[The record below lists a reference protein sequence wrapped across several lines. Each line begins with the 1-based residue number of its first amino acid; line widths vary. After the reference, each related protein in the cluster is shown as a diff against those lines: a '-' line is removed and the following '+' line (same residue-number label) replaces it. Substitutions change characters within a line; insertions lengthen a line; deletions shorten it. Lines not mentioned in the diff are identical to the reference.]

1 RVLPD
6 CFSQISL
13 TNRVDVNEAGNHTCT
28 ITTENGKS
36 FTKFVKVRVHAW
48 RKERATPI
56 AYNVSNTVYTSEG
69 SSITLNCTYYL
80 ETGSVR
86 PDVYWRKYWVNDS
99 GYFEQIASTLG
110 NTQETYVNL
119 EVSLGTKLN
128 QSMGD
133 THFFVFQ
140 LRLQNI
146 TKDHFGNY
154 SCKAITASSVIPQ
167 NVSVIDGY
175 APSGFCH
182 DIFVVHGPSASFWV
196 YGTLMEKL
204 EGEWSYDCF
213 SPERDLLGGEVITE
227 VICQKLGVSRQIVIV
242 VSDCLLHSQWCSYV
256 TLHAIHRCLTNST
269 TVIAITLTD
278 LNDVN
283 RFPEGSQ
290 ALVNILKA
298 IKKIPYPLN
307 FVPMTLSSHIN
318 GNAFGSDQVNGI
330 CKTKCAI
337 LINHSISKGD
347 RQENKEVTEEQRKS
361 IPNSSS
367 SPNIISY
374 PHTSHFSSSSIS
386 LPSLFV
392 GFNVKCPTSSVSK
405 ILPSQTST
413 KCRTK
418 QSANTESKTC
428 EQFLHS
434 NMVLGSYQ
442 IGLKDACH
450 GQEKEFPVS
459 DNLKKATKRTGSD
472 FNFDSESSEHLKKEV
487 LSNTSQNFHPMKNS
501 EIMSAKHLEDI
512 EICTP
517 LNDLSHYGI
526 RNQRK

>member
-1 RVLPD
+1 
-6 CFSQISL
+6 
-13 TNRVDVNEAGNHTCT
+13 
-28 ITTENGKS
+28 
-36 FTKFVKVRVHAW
+36 
-48 RKERATPI
+48 
-56 AYNVSNTVYTSEG
+56 
-69 SSITLNCTYYL
+69 
-80 ETGSVR
+80 
-86 PDVYWRKYWVNDS
+86 
-99 GYFEQIASTLG
+99 
-110 NTQETYVNL
+110 
-119 EVSLGTKLN
+119 
-128 QSMGD
+128 MGD

-140 LRLQNI
+140 LELQNI
-146 TKDHFGNY
+146 TKENFGNY
-154 SCKAITASSVIPQ
+154 SCKAITASSNYFQ

-175 APSGFCH
+175 PPSGFYH

-204 EGEWSYDCF
+204 EGEWSFDCF

-227 VICQKLGVSRQIVIV
+227 VICQKLGASRQIVIV

-278 LNDVN
+278 LNDIS

-290 ALVNILKA
+290 VLVNILKA

-307 FVPMTLSSHIN
+307 FVPMTMYSHVN
-318 GNAFGSDQVNGI
+318 GNAFGSDQVNGT
-330 CKTKCAI
+330 CKTKCVI
-337 LINHSISKGD
+337 LINHSINKGD
-347 RQENKEVTEEQRKS
+347 RKENKEVTDEQRKS
-361 IPNSSS
+361 MPNSSS

-374 PHTSHFSSSSIS
+374 PLTFHLSSSSIS

-392 GFNVKCPTSSVSK
+392 GFNVKCPTSSISK

-418 QSANTESKTC
+418 QSGNTESKTC

-442 IGLKDACH
+442 IGLKDTCH
-450 GQEKEFPVS
+450 EQEKELPVS
-459 DNLKKATKRTGSD
+459 DGILKKTKKQTGSD
-472 FNFDSESSEHLKKEV
+472 FNFDSKSSEHLEKDV
-487 LSNTSQNFHPMKNS
+487 LSNITHSFHPMQNS
-501 EIMSAKHLEDI
+501 EFMSAKHSEDI

-517 LNDLSHYGI
+517 LNDGPHYGI
-526 RNQRK
+526 RNQRKKRKRNPIMPFITTEPTEIFWQKLRLHLPIKRKEEDE